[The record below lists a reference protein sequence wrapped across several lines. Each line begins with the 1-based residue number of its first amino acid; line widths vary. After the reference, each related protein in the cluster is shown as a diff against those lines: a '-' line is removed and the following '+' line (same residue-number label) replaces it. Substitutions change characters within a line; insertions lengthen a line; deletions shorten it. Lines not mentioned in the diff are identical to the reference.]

1 MFETTTNQKQGGLCL
16 SAFLSFSLGA
26 VFVDLC
32 LLCCVCSEQCSGF
45 VGFVF
50 AFLGFLG
57 VFFCCCCFPWWPKL
71 GTQRKELASYKDS
84 GGLPA
89 WVGSMGLCYLLR
101 PY

>member
-1 MFETTTNQKQGGLCL
+1 MFEITTNQKQGGLRL

-32 LLCCVCSEQCSGF
+32 LLHCVCSEQCSGF
-45 VGFVF
+45 VGFVCL
-50 AFLGFLG
+50 FLLFLFW
-57 VFFCCCCFPWWPKL
+57 FFCCCFPWWPKL

-89 WVGSMGLCYLLR
+89 
-101 PY
+101 